1 MKIMI
6 CYDGSDRSTNA
17 LEKTLKLFKDRA
29 TPPEIML
36 LMVADAPGDASMEN
50 EEASEVFH
58 KNCHASLR
66 SMAESV
72 AERGLEVDAILA
84 TGDPRN
90 MIVEAIENKK
100 PDLVV
105 VAKRGRSSVDRLL
118 LGSVSTHVVNH
129 STAPVLVVQ
138 KVD

>member
-1 MKIMI
+1 MKIMV

-17 LEKTLKLFKDRA
+17 LEKTLELFKDQA
-29 TPPEIML
+29 PEIML
-36 LMVADAPGDASMEN
+36 LMVADTPGDASMEN
-50 EEASEVFH
+50 EEASEAVQ
-58 KNCHASLR
+58 KDCHASLR

-72 AERGLEVDAILA
+72 ADRGFEVDAILA

-90 MIVEAIENKK
+90 MIVEAIENKN

-105 VAKRGRSSVDRLL
+105 VAKRGRSSVDRIL
-118 LGSVSTHVVNH
+118 LGSVSTYVVNH
-129 STAPVLVVQ
+129 STTPVLVVQ